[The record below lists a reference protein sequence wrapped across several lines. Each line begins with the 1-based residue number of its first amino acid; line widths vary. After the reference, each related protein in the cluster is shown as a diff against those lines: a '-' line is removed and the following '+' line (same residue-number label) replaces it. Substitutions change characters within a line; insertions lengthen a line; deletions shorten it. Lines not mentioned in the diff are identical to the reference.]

1 MSKPTGLENTPSSF
15 IAGRFP
21 TTRLFSV
28 ASSECRKALPSD
40 LTSGEVL
47 HYSIPSIQE
56 YGEAQVEA
64 ADLILSEKL
73 VIDSE
78 AVLISKLNPRKATV
92 LLAEPE
98 SSIPAV
104 ASTEF
109 VVVRAETNADN
120 RFLSW
125 VLRSRDV
132 STFLNE
138 RVQSVTKSHQRVDP
152 RLISGLGVPWPG
164 AEDRRRIAG
173 YLDRETSQID
183 AMMSELD
190 ELVRIL
196 DVRRVEAVAQAVHLA
211 QGDDELPAGWVR
223 MPMKY
228 AVLESFTG
236 EWGEDAGVGE
246 VDVPCVR
253 VADFDRATRTVGQDE
268 IPTIR
273 SLPAS
278 KASAKAL
285 RPNDLLVERSGGTAV
300 NPVGNVVLY
309 VGPEGAVSSNFI
321 ECVRVDEAHHDP
333 RYWWLLQYAAYRTGF
348 THTHVRQTTGIQNLD
363 ARGFF
368 SEPLPVPDL
377 SEQRRVVDEVERT
390 MTRVDAMLADAR
402 RLKDLL
408 AERRAALITDVIT
421 GKKEAA

>member
-1 MSKPTGLENTPSSF
+1 MSNIPEVPLWTACTIN
-15 IAGRFP
+15 
-21 TTRLFSV
+21 
-28 ASSECRKALPSD
+28 D
-40 LTSGEVL
+40 EVL
-47 HYSIPSIQE
+47 PESTTPEYEFEYVDISSVSQGRVSDNLELQIFESAPSRARRLARPGDVLVSTVRTYLRAIAPVEHEGRVYST
-56 YGEAQVEA
+56 GF
-64 ADLILSEKL
+64 
-73 VIDSE
+73 
-78 AVLISKLNPRKATV
+78 AVL
-92 LLAEPE
+92 
-98 SSIPAV
+98 
-104 ASTEF
+104 
-109 VVVRAETNADN
+109 RALEGVSDP
-120 RFLSW
+120 RFLNHMMASMP
-125 VLRSRDV
+125 VIEDIRIRSTGV
-132 STFLNE
+132 SYPAITPTELARI
-138 RVQSVTKSHQRVDP
+138 RVPLPPLEEQ
-152 RLISGLGVPWPG
+152 
-164 AEDRRRIAG
+164 RRIADH
-173 YLDRETSQID
+173 LDAETAQID
-183 AMMSELD
+183 GMMAELD

-196 DVRRVEAVAQAVHLA
+196 DVRRVEAVAQAVHLTEV
-211 QGDDELPAGWVR
+211 DEDLPAGWIR

-228 AVLESFTG
+228 AVIESFTG
-236 EWGEDAGVGE
+236 EWGDDAGVGE
-246 VDVPCVR
+246 VDVQCVR

-368 SEPLPVPDL
+368 SEPMPVPGL
-377 SEQRRVVDEVERT
+377 SEQRRVVAEVEAS
-390 MTRVDAMLADAR
+390 MARVDEMLADAR

-408 AERRAALITDVIT
+408 IERRAALITDVIT

>member
-1 MSKPTGLENTPSSF
+1 MSNIPEVPLWTACTIN
-15 IAGRFP
+15 
-21 TTRLFSV
+21 
-28 ASSECRKALPSD
+28 D
-40 LTSGEVL
+40 EVL
-47 HYSIPSIQE
+47 PESTTPEYEFEYVDISSVSQGRVSDNLELQIFESAPSRARRLARPGDVLVSTVRTYLRAIAPVEHEGRVYST
-56 YGEAQVEA
+56 GF
-64 ADLILSEKL
+64 
-73 VIDSE
+73 
-78 AVLISKLNPRKATV
+78 AVL
-92 LLAEPE
+92 
-98 SSIPAV
+98 
-104 ASTEF
+104 
-109 VVVRAETNADN
+109 RALEGVSDP
-120 RFLSW
+120 RFLNHMMASMP
-125 VLRSRDV
+125 VIEDIRIRSTGV
-132 STFLNE
+132 SYPAITPTELARI
-138 RVQSVTKSHQRVDP
+138 RVPLPPLEEQ
-152 RLISGLGVPWPG
+152 
-164 AEDRRRIAG
+164 RRIADH
-173 YLDRETSQID
+173 LDAETAQID
-183 AMMSELD
+183 GMMAELD

-196 DVRRVEAVAQAVHLA
+196 DVRRVEAVAQAVHLTEV
-211 QGDDELPAGWVR
+211 DEELPAGWIR

-228 AVLESFTG
+228 AVIESFTG
-236 EWGEDAGVGE
+236 EWGDDAGVGE
-246 VDVPCVR
+246 VDVQCVR

-368 SEPLPVPDL
+368 SEPMPVPGL
-377 SEQRRVVDEVERT
+377 SEQRRVVAEVEAS
-390 MTRVDAMLADAR
+390 MARVDEMLADAR

-408 AERRAALITDVIT
+408 IERRAALITDVIT

>member
-1 MSKPTGLENTPSSF
+1 MISPVKGGGTPKSDMSNW
-15 IAGRFP
+15 
-21 TTRLFSV
+21 
-28 ASSECRKALPSD
+28 D
-40 LTSGEVL
+40 GEVPFVTPVEL
-47 HYSIPSIQE
+47 NGRDGGPVTTWSRSLTDRGAEVGSSTIPAGVLVSCRAPVGHVGTVTETVAFNQGCKGMVMSDE
-56 YGEAQVEA
+56 WDARFLAYCMVA
-64 ADLILSEKL
+64 ARRPM
-73 VIDSE
+73 
-78 AVLISKLNPRKATV
+78 N
-92 LLAEPE
+92 LLANG
-98 SSIPAV
+98 
-104 ASTEF
+104 T
-109 VVVRAETNADN
+109 
-120 RFLSW
+120 
-125 VLRSRDV
+125 
-132 STFLNE
+132 TFLE
-138 RVQSVTKSHQRVDP
+138 
-152 RLISGLGVPWPG
+152 ISGRAMGSIRVPWPA
-164 AEDRRRIAG
+164 AEERARVAD
-173 YLDRETSQID
+173 YLDAETAQID
-183 AMMSELD
+183 GMIAELD

-211 QGDDELPAGWVR
+211 EDDAELPAGWVR

-236 EWGEDAGVGE
+236 EWGDDAGAGE

-253 VADFDRATRTVGQDE
+253 VADFNRATRTVGQDE

-368 SEPLPVPDL
+368 SEPMPVPGL
-377 SEQRRVVDEVERT
+377 SEQRRVVAEVEAS
-390 MTRVDAMLADAR
+390 MARVDAMLADAR
-402 RLKDLL
+402 RLKNLL
-408 AERRAALITDVIT
+408 IERRAALITDVIT

>member
-1 MSKPTGLENTPSSF
+1 MSNIPEVPLWTACTINDEVIPESTTPEYEFEYVDISSVSQGRVSDNLELQIFESAPSRARRLARPGDVLVSTVRTYLRAIAPVEHEGRVYSTGF
-15 IAGRFP
+15 
-21 TTRLFSV
+21 
-28 ASSECRKALPSD
+28 
-40 LTSGEVL
+40 
-47 HYSIPSIQE
+47 
-56 YGEAQVEA
+56 
-64 ADLILSEKL
+64 
-73 VIDSE
+73 
-78 AVLISKLNPRKATV
+78 AVL
-92 LLAEPE
+92 
-98 SSIPAV
+98 
-104 ASTEF
+104 
-109 VVVRAETNADN
+109 RALEGVSDP
-120 RFLSW
+120 RFLNHMMASMP
-125 VLRSRDV
+125 VIEDIRIRSTGV
-132 STFLNE
+132 SYPAITPTELARI
-138 RVQSVTKSHQRVDP
+138 RVPLPPLEEQ
-152 RLISGLGVPWPG
+152 
-164 AEDRRRIAG
+164 RRIADH
-173 YLDRETSQID
+173 LDAETAQID
-183 AMMSELD
+183 GMMAELD

-196 DVRRVEAVAQAVHLA
+196 DVRRVEAVAQAVHLTEV
-211 QGDDELPAGWVR
+211 DEELPAGWIR

-228 AVLESFTG
+228 AVIESFTG
-236 EWGEDAGVGE
+236 EWGDDAGVGE
-246 VDVPCVR
+246 VDVQCVR

-368 SEPLPVPDL
+368 SEPMPVPGL
-377 SEQRRVVDEVERT
+377 SEQRRVVAEVEAS
-390 MTRVDAMLADAR
+390 MARVDEMLADAR

-408 AERRAALITDVIT
+408 IERRAALITDVIT

>member
-1 MSKPTGLENTPSSF
+1 MMASMPVIEDIRIRSTGVSYPAITPTELARIRVPLPPLE
-15 IAGRFP
+15 
-21 TTRLFSV
+21 
-28 ASSECRKALPSD
+28 E
-40 LTSGEVL
+40 
-47 HYSIPSIQE
+47 Q
-56 YGEAQVEA
+56 
-64 ADLILSEKL
+64 
-73 VIDSE
+73 
-78 AVLISKLNPRKATV
+78 
-92 LLAEPE
+92 
-98 SSIPAV
+98 
-104 ASTEF
+104 
-109 VVVRAETNADN
+109 
-120 RFLSW
+120 
-125 VLRSRDV
+125 
-132 STFLNE
+132 
-138 RVQSVTKSHQRVDP
+138 
-152 RLISGLGVPWPG
+152 
-164 AEDRRRIAG
+164 RRIADH
-173 YLDRETSQID
+173 LDAETAQID
-183 AMMSELD
+183 GMMAELD

-196 DVRRVEAVAQAVHLA
+196 DVRRVEAVAQAVHLTEV
-211 QGDDELPAGWVR
+211 DEELPAGWIR

-228 AVLESFTG
+228 AVIESFTG
-236 EWGEDAGVGE
+236 EWGDDAGVGE
-246 VDVPCVR
+246 VDVQCVR

-368 SEPLPVPDL
+368 SEPMPVPGL
-377 SEQRRVVDEVERT
+377 SEQRRVVAEVEAS
-390 MTRVDAMLADAR
+390 MARVDEMLADAR

-408 AERRAALITDVIT
+408 IERRAALITDVIT